1 MSLVSR
7 PARRMRPISRNHRS
21 ALVIA
26 HPGHELL
33 VYNWLSLVNPCVFV
47 LTDGSG
53 HSRKSRLHRTTS
65 ILNSLGARPG
75 SIYGRL
81 TDAEAYSAI
90 LAGEVGVFISMAGE
104 LAEALVLNRIEYIVG
119 DAIEGFNPVHD
130 VCRLIINAAVT
141 KVCRMGYCVDNFD
154 VVPAY
159 KPDDAPKAMTDIVW
173 IAAGERM
180 LAEKLQVARDYAELA
195 VEVNRIIAQE
205 GIMSLATEYL
215 RPVHEN
221 SYDQVLQERPYYEL
235 YGMKQVAAGRYQQ
248 VIGYRDHVFPIGEA
262 LKEFSRGLA
271 VR

>member
-1 MSLVSR
+1 
-7 PARRMRPISRNHRS
+7 MRPISRNHRS

-33 VYNWLSLVNPCVFV
+33 VYNWLSLV
-47 LTDGSG
+47 
-53 HSRKSRLHRTTS
+53 KSRLHRTTS

-130 VCRLIINAAVT
+130 ICRLIINAAVT

-159 KPDDAPKAMTDIVW
+159 KPDDAPKAMTDIVC
-173 IAAGERM
+173 
-180 LAEKLQVARDYAELA
+180 V
-195 VEVNRIIAQE
+195 V
-205 GIMSLATEYL
+205 ST
-215 RPVHEN
+215 
-221 SYDQVLQERPYYEL
+221 
-235 YGMKQVAAGRYQQ
+235 
-248 VIGYRDHVFPIGEA
+248 
-262 LKEFSRGLA
+262 
-271 VR
+271 